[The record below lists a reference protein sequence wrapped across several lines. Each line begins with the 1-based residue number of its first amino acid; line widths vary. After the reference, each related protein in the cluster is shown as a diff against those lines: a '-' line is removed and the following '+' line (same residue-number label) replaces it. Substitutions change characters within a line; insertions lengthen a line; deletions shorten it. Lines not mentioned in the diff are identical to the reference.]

1 MERRKIIYHII
12 VSKKYDRMENKKMY
26 YNFKKVTL
34 IYSTNKEIMKKIG
47 RKLGFSLEKN
57 QFVPIDTPLMSA
69 DLAYGT
75 GQMMFTTENGKS
87 LCISAISS
95 TWRKDACSVITENN
109 IYVFEVLD

>member
-1 MERRKIIYHII
+1 
-12 VSKKYDRMENKKMY
+12 MY

>member
-1 MERRKIIYHII
+1 
-12 VSKKYDRMENKKMY
+12 MY
-26 YNFKKVTL
+26 YNYKKVTL
-34 IYSTNKEIMKKIG
+34 VYSTNKSAMEKFG
-47 RKLGFSLEKN
+47 RKLGFSHEKN

-75 GQMMFTTENGKS
+75 GRMMFTTENGES

-95 TWRKDACSVITENN
+95 AWRKNACSVITENS

>member
-1 MERRKIIYHII
+1 
-12 VSKKYDRMENKKMY
+12 
-26 YNFKKVTL
+26 
-34 IYSTNKEIMKKIG
+34 
-47 RKLGFSLEKN
+47 
-57 QFVPIDTPLMSA
+57 MSA